1 MVFVTA
7 SPLIRFMSDIA
18 GDNQYE
24 GELFSISRWPFR
36 IRVLIRLTGSDHSVV
51 NVLPFAPW
59 SALLVWRWRW
69 GFFWPEIFTYR
80 LEPKDKGDMWN
91 RRQQSHYCRNQ
102 KTIFVLLYDRQKYK
116 TCRFGVVLFLQLFY
130 LRFTFTLTFVLHLWS
145 RL

>member
-69 GFFWPEIFTYR
+69 GFLARDLHISPRAEGQRRYVKPKATISLLPEI
-80 LEPKDKGDMWN
+80 
-91 RRQQSHYCRNQ
+91 RRPYLFCCTIGRNI
-102 KTIFVLLYDRQKYK
+102 KH
-116 TCRFGVVLFLQLFY
+116 VVSASSDFY
-130 LRFTFTLTFVLHLWS
+130 NCFISVFTFTLTFVLHLWS

>member
-69 GFFWPEIFTYR
+69 GFFGPRSSHIASS
-80 LEPKDKGDMWN
+80 
-91 RRQQSHYCRNQ
+91 RRTKAICETEGNNLTIARNQ
-102 KTIFVLLYDRQKYK
+102 KTIFVLLYDRQKYI
-116 TCRFGVVLFLQLFY
+116 TCRFGVVWFLQLFY